1 MPLTAIMLA
10 FLTREVIV
18 SLSVGIFALPV
29 DIQ

>member
-18 SLSVGIFALPV
+18 SLSVGIFALSV